1 MRRQLAAPFVLLA
14 ILSTVSAEDHSPDVA
29 AVPPPEEFVIV
40 PLRVHVLTGDAA
52 EVDCKLTDA
61 DVERIVGKVN
71 RVWGVA
77 GVYFGLES
85 IVREPA
91 SRLEQ
96 FKRVRDEIGAAPLG
110 LFRILR
116 PDDTRAF
123 DGLHVYYVHKLPVN
137 GVYMGEDYAIVQ
149 ETAKLRE
156 VEGGIDE
163 PVPRV
168 TSHELGHAMG
178 LPHRQDRTNL
188 MASGTTGTLLN
199 EAEVKVARDKA
210 RTVRGALSYE
220 ECVKRAGD
228 DERLKRWVEQVN
240 SGAGFRPASPDKE
253 QAGSPHHN

>member
-1 MRRQLAAPFVLLA
+1 MQYPFPILLVSLVLIGRAGAAEP
-14 ILSTVSAEDHSPDVA
+14 SPDVTS
-29 AVPPPEEFVIV
+29 VPPPEQFVIV

-61 DVERIVGKVN
+61 DVGRIVGKVN
-71 RVWGVA
+71 RIWGVA

-91 SRLEQ
+91 ARLDQ
-96 FKRVRDEIGAAPLG
+96 FRRVRDEIGAAPLG

-168 TSHELGHAMG
+168 TGHELGHALG
-178 LPHRQDRTNL
+178 LSHRQHRTNL
-188 MASGTTGTLLN
+188 MQSGTTGILLN
-199 EAEVKVARDKA
+199 EAEVKVAREKA
-210 RTVRGALSYE
+210 LKVKGAIRYA
-220 ECVKRAGD
+220 ECVTRAEG
-228 DERLKRWVEQVN
+228 DERMRRWV
-240 SGAGFRPASPDKE
+240 KE
-253 QAGSPHHN
+253 ISSREEATPSDRRAAE